1 MQQYQILNSKEIKKL
16 KEQLQNQFDFFPQE
30 DYAYLLTTDQR
41 VFLINKDIARL
52 ELKNLLIDRLGL
64 YFAEVVKNGEI
75 RLSKEGAQLLAR
87 EARQKKIV
95 LKNTV
100 SLDAEALKEY
110 FQGQDLS
117 IDLGPENKL
126 VILQYQEDVLGC
138 AKYKEKTIL
147 NFLPKIHRGEVII

>member
-1 MQQYQILNSKEIKKL
+1 M
-16 KEQLQNQFDFFPQE
+16 
-30 DYAYLLTTDQR
+30 
-41 VFLINKDIARL
+41 

-87 EARQKKIV
+87 EARQKKRV